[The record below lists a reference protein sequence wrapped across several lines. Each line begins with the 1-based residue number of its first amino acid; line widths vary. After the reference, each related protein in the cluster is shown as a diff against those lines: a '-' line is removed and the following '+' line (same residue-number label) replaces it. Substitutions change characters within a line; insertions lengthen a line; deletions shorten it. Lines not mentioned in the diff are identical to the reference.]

1 MKDQSHFK
9 VFFVI
14 FFIVILL
21 GTFAY
26 HFVEGWNYLDS
37 LYFVVIT
44 ATTIGYGDIVPQTD
58 LGKIFTMFFSFFGII
73 VVFYA
78 VSIITGNVFRKY
90 FGRKVGQ
97 LKKEIK
103 KQEELKED
111 LEDKK
116 ENKKKTKK
124 R

>member
-1 MKDQSHFK
+1 MKDQSHFAI
-9 VFFVI
+9 FFAI

-26 HFVEGWNYLDS
+26 HSVEGWNYLDS

-58 LGKIFTMFFSFFGII
+58 LGKVFTMFFSFFGITM
-73 VVFYA
+73 VFYA
-78 VSIITGNVFRKY
+78 ISIITGNVFKRY

-103 KQEELKED
+103 KQEELKEEID
-111 LEDKK
+111 VS
-116 ENKKKTKK
+116 KKKK